1 MKKFPI
7 LLAVL
12 ISIFLFPCLADSDP
26 ESILAYALQNSLEQG
41 SFRTSDKDLV
51 FLQWIAVVPDD
62 EFDPESEYGAQTVN
76 LEYVRARG
84 ALYLRLE
91 VPLFSTIGDVVK
103 EARSIYER
111 TNVYYY
117 PPLVG
122 IVTRTTGKASVM
134 DYSED
139 GTLKMKDGYEIV
151 DCHVEEFKGRD
162 CWKLEMHNNNRGSV
176 TIFWIDCGTGLRVR
190 EDYFAEYPVLAQRA
204 DYVDYWHLE
213 DGTYVEKAYSI
224 WNQSF
229 PGRVRYYQT
238 VDPRLMDIPDEYFE
252 PEILP
257 AL

>member
-1 MKKFPI
+1 MKRRF
-7 LLAVL
+7 LLSLLMVL
-12 ISIFLFPCLADSDP
+12 VLVGVGFAEDP
-26 ESILAYALQNSLEQG
+26 EAILAYALQNSLEQG
-41 SFRTSDKDLV
+41 SFRDSEKDLV

-62 EFDPESEYGAQTVN
+62 EFDPEAEYGAQTVK
-76 LEYVRARG
+76 LEYLRARG
-84 ALYLRLE
+84 PLYRRLE
-91 VPLFSTIGDVVK
+91 VSLFS
-103 EARSIYER
+103 SISDIAKDYDFLYDREMVR
-111 TNVYYY
+111 YKTNLNDTVYH
-117 PPLVG
+117 
-122 IVTRTTGKASVM
+122 TFGKASVM
-134 DYSED
+134 EFSED
-139 GTLKMKDGYEIV
+139 GTLKMKEGYEIV